1 MLCRIKASGAL
12 PPAGAQTSVAA
23 AGGACMIRKMFAC
36 AALGGALVAAAP
48 VAAKDIVI
56 HAGRLIDGI
65 SQTTRNQVS
74 ILIHGDRITG
84 VQSGFVSPPGV
95 QVIDLSMQTVLPG
108 LIDCHVHITSQ
119 FDGGNPVAEHVTDT
133 NYDAAVK
140 STAYARAT
148 LLAGF
153 TTVRDVG
160 ADAGVVIA
168 LKKAI
173 NKGIVMG
180 PRLWVAGPPLGPTGG
195 HNDETNGLDPA
206 LSHPGWSDNIV
217 NSPED
222 ARRIVRRLKQEGVDL
237 IKIMPSGGVLS
248 IGDDPNRQLM
258 ADDEIAAVVETAH
271 ALGLKVAA
279 HDIGVVPINAAVR
292 LGVDSIEHG
301 SFANASS
308 YALMRQHGTY
318 LVPTLLIAQR
328 SLEIAN
334 AHPEQ
339 LNPSSAQKAR
349 AVVPIMQKNLHD
361 AYMAGVKIAFG
372 TDESL
377 VPHGQNAREFAL
389 MVKAGMKPID
399 AIIAAT
405 DSAADLIGDTKD
417 IGSVQPGRY
426 ADIVAVNGDPLA
438 DIRTLER
445 VQFVMKGGIIYRQN
459 WQILPR

>member
-1 MLCRIKASGAL
+1 MIRKVFASAI
-12 PPAGAQTSVAA
+12 VAA
-23 AGGACMIRKMFAC
+23 AVM
-36 AALGGALVAAAP
+36 AAAP
-48 VAAKDIVI
+48 VAATDIVI
-56 HAGRLIDGI
+56 HVGRLIDGV
-65 SQTTRNQVS
+65 SKTPRDQVS
-74 ILIHGDRITG
+74 IFIHGDRITG
-84 VQSGFVSPPGV
+84 VQSGFVSPAGA
-95 QVIDLSMQTVLPG
+95 QVIDLSKQTVLPG

-119 FDGGNPVAEHVTDT
+119 FDAGNPVAEHVTESS
-133 NYDAAVK
+133 YDAAVK

-153 TTVRDVG
+153 TSVRDVG

-168 LKKAI
+168 LRKAI
-173 NKGIVMG
+173 NKGIVEG

-195 HNDETNGLDPA
+195 HNDASNGLDPA
-206 LSHPGWSDNIV
+206 LSHPGWQDNIV

-222 ARRIVRRLKQEGVDL
+222 ARRIVRKLKQQGVDL

-248 IGDDPNRQLM
+248 IGDDPSRQLM
-258 ADDEIAAVVETAH
+258 ADDEIAAVVQTAH

-301 SFANASS
+301 SFANSGS
-308 YALMRQHGTY
+308 YSLMKQHGTY

-328 SLEIAN
+328 ALDIAN
-334 AHPEQ
+334 SHPEQ

-389 MVKAGMKPID
+389 MVKSGMKPID

-405 DSAADLIGDTKD
+405 GSAADLIGDTKD
-417 IGSVQPGRY
+417 IGSVQPGHY

-438 DIRTLER
+438 DVRTLER
-445 VQFVMKGGIIYRQN
+445 VQFVMKGGTIYKQN
-459 WQILPR
+459 GQIVPR